1 MSAARPPEA
10 ARAEAT
16 GGGRP
21 TRTGCHQRG
30 LTLIELMVA
39 LAVFAVLGVLSYRAV
54 SEVANS
60 HTRLEAS
67 FERWRA
73 INRSIQRIDTDLLQA
88 VSTTGR
94 NPGPPGADGT
104 TPGGNP
110 APAVRTAATAP
121 MLLTRAASGGGPEFQ
136 FLRLDDTR
144 GVRRVGYRLV
154 DGRLEWLRWS
164 GRDALGDPTVEPL
177 LDNVRGLRWR
187 FLQGNN
193 RIDAWPPGDTR
204 FTLPDAVIL
213 ELDLP
218 DTGVLTRMIALR

>member
-1 MSAARPPEA
+1 MSRRSA
-10 ARAEAT
+10 
-16 GGGRP
+16 
-21 TRTGCHQRG
+21 QRG

-39 LAVFAVLGVLSYRAV
+39 LSVFAVLGVLSYRAL

-94 NPGPPGADGT
+94 NAGLPGPDGT

-110 APAVRTAATAP
+110 PPVVRTSASAS

-164 GRDALGDPTVEPL
+164 GRDALGEPTVEPL
-177 LDNVRGLRWR
+177 LDNVRGVRWR
-187 FLQGNN
+187 FLLNNN
-193 RIDAWPPGDTR
+193 RLDAWPPGDTR
-204 FTLPDAVIL
+204 VTLPDAVIL
-213 ELDLP
+213 ELDLEG
-218 DTGVLTRMIALR
+218 TGVLTRMVALR